1 MREFPCLY
9 EKSKKEYKDKNV
21 VENAWKQV
29 AEKLEFL
36 RDGKK
41 NFCISI
47 GKILIVL
54 KQNQSKDFVIF
65 ERLNQII
72 SLQNFD
78 RSLHSVSL
86 GFL

>member
-1 MREFPCLY
+1 M
-9 EKSKKEYKDKNV
+9 
-21 VENAWKQV
+21 ENAWKQV

-41 NFCISI
+41 NFFISI

-54 KQNQSKDFVIF
+54 KQDQSKDVIF

>member
-36 RDGKK
+36 SDGKK
-41 NFCISI
+41 NFFISI
-47 GKILIVL
+47 GKIRIVL